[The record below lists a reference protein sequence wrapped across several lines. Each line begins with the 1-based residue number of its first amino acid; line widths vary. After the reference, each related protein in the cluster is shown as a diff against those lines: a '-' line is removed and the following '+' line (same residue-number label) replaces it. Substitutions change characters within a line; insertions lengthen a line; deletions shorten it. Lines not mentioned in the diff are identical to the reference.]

1 MDARHKRQSRHLFR
15 PLHVLAGHAFRT
27 SRDNR
32 SLGDDQPGLSR
43 EPEKSRPARRRFPFA
58 RARRSSRRL
67 DRTGEAASS
76 EDRLDLRN
84 GTVDPEQGIRQRG
97 GAHGQGRHAN
107 GRRFPCHA
115 HARLSF
121 QFHSGRKLRALRR
134 RARRPDHPH
143 AGRIHRVSR
152 GRYLPFQRHETH
164 RRAVPAR
171 SRDAADWRSL
181 HDGAARGGA
190 RDSLPRREACDSDA
204 LRHVPRAGRDAGRA
218 AQGSPGYCRTDR
230 TRPETR
236 GTSVNLTDNLRSGYI
251 QEDVEQYVYDLLPAS
266 DGVLAEMEE
275 YAAGHNVPIIGP
287 AVARFL
293 ALLVQI
299 SGAQRIFE
307 MGSAIGYSTI
317 WLARAAG
324 PKAQVFYTDG
334 DPENA
339 RLAEAHFRKAGV
351 AKRIRI
357 QTGNALELLKKTPG
371 KFGLIFND
379 VDKHQYPEAMRIAV
393 PKLKR
398 GGLFVTDNTLW
409 SGRAARPAA
418 PGDKNTLGVQEL
430 NRLTFSSK
438 ELFPVL
444 LPLRDGVTVARKL

>member
-1 MDARHKRQSRHLFR
+1 M
-15 PLHVLAGHAFRT
+15 
-27 SRDNR
+27 
-32 SLGDDQPGLSR
+32 
-43 EPEKSRPARRRFPFA
+43 
-58 RARRSSRRL
+58 
-67 DRTGEAASS
+67 
-76 EDRLDLRN
+76 
-84 GTVDPEQGIRQRG
+84 
-97 GAHGQGRHAN
+97 
-107 GRRFPCHA
+107 
-115 HARLSF
+115 
-121 QFHSGRKLRALRR
+121 
-134 RARRPDHPH
+134 
-143 AGRIHRVSR
+143 
-152 GRYLPFQRHETH
+152 
-164 RRAVPAR
+164 
-171 SRDAADWRSL
+171 
-181 HDGAARGGA
+181 
-190 RDSLPRREACDSDA
+190 
-204 LRHVPRAGRDAGRA
+204 
-218 AQGSPGYCRTDR
+218 
-230 TRPETR
+230 
-236 GTSVNLTDNLRSGYI
+236 NLTDNLRSGYI

-299 SGAQRIFE
+299 SGARRIFE